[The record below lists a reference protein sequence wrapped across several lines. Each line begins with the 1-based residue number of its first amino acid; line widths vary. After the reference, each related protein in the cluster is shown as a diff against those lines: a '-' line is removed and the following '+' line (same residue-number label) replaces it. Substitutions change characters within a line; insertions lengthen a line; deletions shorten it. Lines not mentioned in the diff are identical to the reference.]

1 MVQVVIHG
9 TTSSST
15 GVGQD
20 EQQMQQQRQLAVM
33 KDRPQDININ
43 PISLRPDFKLFGVC
57 SAAARAVSERACC
70 GDGRQSDGVLW

>member
-1 MVQVVIHG
+1 MVPGRHPPRGEEANQVVQVVIHG

-20 EQQMQQQRQLAVM
+20 KQQMQQQRQLAVI

-43 PISLRPDFKLFGVC
+43 PISLRPDFKLFGV
-57 SAAARAVSERACC
+57 RFEAVL
-70 GDGRQSDGVLW
+70 QSVS